1 MMKLKA
7 ARRPLSI
14 SFVLFALASS
24 NVAGA
29 ADRSAFVA
37 PEDQALVV
45 FIQNE
50 PDDYMM
56 NYIVFDPDKKCV
68 AEVGG
73 REAAVISLKPGK
85 YTYYLASANNH
96 RIDMDLHAGRTY
108 FIRLSAVERIA
119 TSRSAVTPV
128 QRGTD
133 SYKLLKTWLDGTRVI
148 VADDDPC
155 RGKPLKERANRTQK
169 RINEANADWKN
180 GDKIYRYNYSLLK
193 SDGLTALEVGWLRDR

>member
-1 MMKLKA
+1 MMNLA
-7 ARRPLSI
+7 TVYQSLWI
-14 SFVLFALASS
+14 SLVLFALASPR
-24 NVAGA
+24 VAGA
-29 ADRSAFVA
+29 ADRSSFVA
-37 PEDQALVV
+37 PEDQAVVV

-50 PDDYMM
+50 PDDYVM

-68 AEVGG
+68 VEVGG

-96 RIDMDLHAGRTY
+96 RIDMDLQAGRTY
-108 FIRLSAVERIA
+108 FVRLSAIEKIA

-148 VADDDPC
+148 LADDDSC
-155 RGKPLKERANRTQK
+155 RGKPLKERANRTQR
-169 RINEANADWKN
+169 RINDANADWKN

-193 SDGLTALEVGWLRDR
+193 SDGLTALEVGWLRD